1 MLEVRNMDVCNLK
14 IWFDRVYKTYRIL
27 SQLNYFPENI
37 WEYIYHCEGQVN
49 LANENQNI
57 RLFWSDW
64 ETRLP
69 ASGPRWVCG
78 AGGFWTPGLLQGRW
92 QHHLSSICALFIFVF
107 LFTIFFFFSFLHIS
121 HMITFDILCNFSV
134 GTYLLS

>member
-1 MLEVRNMDVCNLK
+1 MEAHKYPRKKKRCKHFLLEVRNMDVCNLK

-57 RLFWSDW
+57 WLFH
-64 ETRLP
+64 ETEKLGFQLLVP
-69 ASGPRWVCG
+69 AEF
-78 AGGFWTPGLLQGRW
+78 AGQVDFEHLGSCRDGDSTTFHLFV
-92 QHHLSSICALFIFVF
+92 LSSFSSFF
-107 LFTIFFFFSFLHIS
+107 LQFFSFFLFCIFL
-121 HMITFDILCNFSV
+121 IW
-134 GTYLLS
+134 